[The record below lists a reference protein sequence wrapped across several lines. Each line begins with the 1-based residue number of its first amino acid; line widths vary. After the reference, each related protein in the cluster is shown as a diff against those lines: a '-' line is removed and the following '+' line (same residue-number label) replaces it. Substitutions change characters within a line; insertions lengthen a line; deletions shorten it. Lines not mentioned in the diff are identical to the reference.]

1 MKRMDDLIQAVT
13 YRFGPDAELQREIAR
28 EVRAH
33 LEDSIAAARAAGMDE
48 AHAEETAI
56 RAFGDREE
64 IGEKLWQANRRRM
77 RLRAMAKWT
86 GRLVLMPAGILLAVW
101 LCAAMLELAGVLLLA
116 SELTGGWSFVGP
128 AKAFLPNKLI
138 EELHPPN
145 VAARNGLKEDER
157 LLLEANQFDIDP
169 NVRIEKWNELVRLH
183 PDNPVYRARQYVAFL
198 SSLRASNVDTLAPS
212 DKNFAQ
218 AQAILD
224 AGERADP
231 DNAFWNY
238 MKADLL
244 MYKSGAAKQEE
255 DPSFTFTLPAGNRTT
270 MGHGERLV
278 FADRAMFE
286 RGLDEYRKGLT
297 KPFYRSYAVDI
308 NEESLALR
316 KPPTTLL
323 DELCLVQEWA
333 GILLPDLAP
342 MRNMSRGV
350 MAYAALL
357 IKEGHPQEAEALIRT
372 APVAA
377 VQVGAAGRLII
388 DLLVADA
395 MRLITLR
402 QGAALY
408 ERLGKRDLAEQAL
421 ALARKESQQEG
432 SFFQRLDQSESGVE
446 ELKFVAARAGFFGS
460 RLLSVAPLADRSIM
474 TDLRRAERF
483 LAERVALGCLAL
495 LYLIAVGWLGVQTLW
510 SLWRHRKDTGGPKL
524 YFIGWRRLAWIAL
537 IAVALPLAAYV
548 VLTRAFAGGSAHYG
562 INYQPA
568 RVVLEMGGAALL
580 IFGLSLFLGRRA
592 ARLSCRAAA
601 IADRAEFRMSVRRSL
616 LPVLVVCFLLV
627 GIVSQAYLRY
637 GESSAVKAL
646 SQPGRR
652 PFLDEM
658 NYVAWKDYKDYLR
671 ALPDHGA
678 LPADEIRR

>member
-28 EVRAH
+28 ELRAH
-33 LEDSIAAARAAGMDE
+33 LEDAVAAARAGGMDE
-48 AHAEETAI
+48 AHAEETAV
-56 RAFGDREE
+56 RAFGDPEE
-64 IGEKLWQANRRRM
+64 IAEKLWHANRRRM

-101 LCAAMLELAGVLLLA
+101 LCAVMMELVGVLQLA
-116 SELTGGWSFVGP
+116 FQLHADWAYDAYFWALV
-128 AKAFLPNKLI
+128 PNKLRND
-138 EELHPPN
+138 LHPG
-145 VAARNGLKEDER
+145 VAARNNLKEDER
-157 LLLEANQFDIDP
+157 LLLEANLYDEGP
-169 NVRIEKWNELVRLH
+169 YRRVEKWEKLVRLH
-183 PDNPVYRARQYVAFL
+183 PDNPVYRARQYAALL
-198 SSLRASNVDTLAPS
+198 SSIRASDAVPLAPS
-212 DKNFAQ
+212 DKKFAQ

-255 DPSFTFTLPAGNRTT
+255 DPSFTFARAARGKEPTT
-270 MGHGERLV
+270 GHGMRLI

-297 KPFYRSYAVDI
+297 KPFYKSYAVEL
-308 NEESLALR
+308 NEELLALR
-316 KPPTTLL
+316 KSPTTLL
-323 DELCLVQEWA
+323 DELCLVEEWA
-333 GILLPDLAP
+333 GTLLPDLAP

-357 IKEGHPQEAEALIRT
+357 IKEGHPREAEALIRT
-372 APVAA
+372 APIASE
-377 VQVGAAGRLII
+377 QVGATSRLLIE
-388 DLLVADA
+388 LLVAYA
-395 MRLITLR
+395 MRQTALR

-408 ERLGKRDLAEQAL
+408 ERLGKRDLAAQ

-432 SFFQRLDQSESGVE
+432 SFLQRMDPSGE
-446 ELKFVAARAGFFGS
+446 EFKFLAARAGFFGS
-460 RLLSVAPLADRSIM
+460 HLLESVPLADRSII
-474 TDLRRAERF
+474 TDLQRAERF
-483 LAERVALGCLAL
+483 LAERAALGCLAL
-495 LYLIAVGWLGVQTLW
+495 LYLIVVGWLGIGTLW
-510 SLWRHRKDTGGPKL
+510 SLWRHRKDAGGPKL
-524 YFIGWRRLAWIAL
+524 YFIGWRRLGWIAL
-537 IAVALPLAAYV
+537 IAVALPLTAYV
-548 VLTRAFAGGSAHYG
+548 ILTRAFAAGSAHYG
-562 INYQPA
+562 INYQPG
-568 RVVLEMGGAALL
+568 RVALEMGGVALL
-580 IFGLSLFLGRRA
+580 VFGLSLFLAWRA
-592 ARLSCRAAA
+592 AKLSCGAAG
-601 IADRAEFRMSVRRSL
+601 INDRAEFRMSVRRSL
-616 LPVLVVCFLLV
+616 LPILVACFLLV

-678 LPADEIRR
+678 LPADAIRR

>member
-1 MKRMDDLIQAVT
+1 MKRVDDLVQAVT

-28 EVRAH
+28 ELRAH
-33 LEDSIAAARAAGMDE
+33 LEDAVAAARAGGMDE
-48 AHAEETAI
+48 ARAEETAL
-56 RAFGDREE
+56 RAFGDPEE

-77 RLRAMAKWT
+77 RLRAVAKWT

-101 LCAAMLELAGVLLLA
+101 LCAAMVELAGVVLLA
-116 SELTGGWSFVGP
+116 SELSGSFSFVGP
-128 AKAFLPNKLI
+128 VKAFLPNKLNP
-138 EELHPPN
+138 ELYPPH

-157 LLLEANQFDIDP
+157 LLLEANQFDEGPSQSLERWEKLVYFHP
-169 NVRIEKWNELVRLH
+169 N
-183 PDNPVYRARQYVAFL
+183 NPVYRARQYVAFL

-218 AQAILD
+218 AKAILD

-255 DPSFTFTLPAGNRTT
+255 DPSFTFTRAAGNPTT
-270 MGHGERLV
+270 TAHGERLV
-278 FADRAMFE
+278 FADRALFE

-297 KPFYRSYAVDI
+297 KPFYKSYAMESQ
-308 NEESLALR
+308 EELLSLE
-316 KPPTTLL
+316 KPPTTLRE
-323 DELCLVQEWA
+323 ELSLIARWA
-333 GILLPDLAP
+333 AILLPDLAC
-342 MRNMSRGV
+342 MRNVSRGV

-357 IKEGHPQEAEALIRT
+357 IKEGHPEEAETLIRM
-372 APVAA
+372 APIGGE
-377 VQVGAAGRLII
+377 QVGAASRTLI
-388 DLLVADA
+388 DLLVANA
-395 MRLITLR
+395 MRQITLR

-408 ERLGKRDLAEQAL
+408 ERLGNHGLADRAL

-432 SFFQRLDQSESGVE
+432 SFLQRIDPNAE
-446 ELKFVAARAGFFGS
+446 EFKFVAARTGFLGDLTFPPF
-460 RLLSVAPLADRSIM
+460 VPLADLSII
-474 TDLRRAERF
+474 TDLQRAERF
-483 LAERVALGCLAL
+483 LAERAALGCLAL
-495 LYLIAVGWLGVQTLW
+495 LYLIAVGWLGIRTLW
-510 SLWRHRKDTGGPKL
+510 SLWRHRKDTTGPKL
-524 YFIGWRRLAWIAL
+524 HFIGWRRLGWIAL
-537 IAVALPLAAYV
+537 IAVALPLAAYAI
-548 VLTRAFAGGSAHYG
+548 LTRAFAGGSAHYG
-562 INYQPA
+562 INYQLL
-568 RVVLEMGGAALL
+568 RVALEMGGAMLL
-580 IFGLSLFLGRRA
+580 IFGLSLFLGQRA
-592 ARLSCRAAA
+592 ATFSCRAAG
-601 IADRAEFRMSVRRSL
+601 ISDRAELRMSVRRSL

>member
-13 YRFGPDAELQREIAR
+13 YRFGPDAELQREIVR
-28 EVRAH
+28 ELRAH
-33 LEDSIAAARAAGMDE
+33 LEDSIAAARAGGMDE
-48 AHAEETAI
+48 AHAEEAAV
-56 RAFGDREE
+56 RAFGDPEE

-101 LCAAMLELAGVLLLA
+101 LCAAMVELAGVLLLA
-116 SELTGGWSFVGP
+116 SELTGDLSLVG
-128 AKAFLPNKLI
+128 AVKAFLPDKLI
-138 EELHPPN
+138 EEMHPRN

-157 LLLEANQFDIDP
+157 LLLEASYSL
-169 NVRIEKWNELVRLH
+169 EKWERLVRLH
-183 PDNPVYRARQYVAFL
+183 PDNPLYRARQYAVLL
-198 SSLRASNVDTLAPS
+198 SSFRARNIDTLAPS

-231 DNAFWNY
+231 ENAFWNY

-297 KPFYRSYAVDI
+297 KPFYRSYAIDI

-357 IKEGHPQEAEALIRT
+357 IKEGHPQEAEVLVRT
-372 APVAA
+372 APVAG
-377 VQVGAAGRLII
+377 VQLGAAGRLII

-460 RLLSVAPLADRSIM
+460 RFLSVAPLADRSIM

-616 LPVLVVCFLLV
+616 LPVLVACFLLV

-658 NYVAWKDYKDYLR
+658 DYVAWKDYKDYLR

-678 LPADEIRR
+678 LPADETRR